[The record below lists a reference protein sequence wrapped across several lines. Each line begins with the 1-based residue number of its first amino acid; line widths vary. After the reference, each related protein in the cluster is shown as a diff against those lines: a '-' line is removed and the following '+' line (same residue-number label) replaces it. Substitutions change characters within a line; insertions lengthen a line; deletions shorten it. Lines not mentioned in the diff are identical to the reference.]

1 MTKATEKKVS
11 FALYLLGKAG
21 YSTRYMDA
29 SFKRLGA
36 KMRERSGYVRDWLAG
51 MTVFEISRLIDEL
64 KSSAS
69 EN

>member
-1 MTKATEKKVS
+1 MTKATEKQVS

-36 KMRERSGYVRDWLAG
+36 KMRERSGLVRYWLAN
-51 MTVFEISRLIDEL
+51 MTVFEISQLIDEL
-64 KSSAS
+64 KRSAGD
-69 EN
+69 